1 MEPSWVQVGA
11 KLTSESHPRWHH
23 ASKVVLDWILEL
35 LGLDIRHLLGSEMQP
50 QSELKIRGVETAK
63 FDSRI
68 DGSSI
73 FDVPGGEE
81 TMKNRCQN
89 HVNIEL
95 QLDSNLEPILEWFW
109 EPSWG
114 PSGGQD
120 ASKTNRKFN

>member
-11 KLTSESHPRWHH
+11 KLASESHPYWHDV
-23 ASKVVLDWILEL
+23 SKLVLHRILEA
-35 LGLDIRHLLGSEMQP
+35 LGLDFGHLSGSKMQP
-50 QSELKIRGVETAK
+50 NNQLNIRSVETAK

-73 FDVPGGEE
+73 FDVPRGEE

-95 QLDSNLEPILEWFW
+95 QLDSNLGPILERFW

-114 PSGGQD
+114 PS
-120 ASKTNRKFN
+120 